1 MRVGDHGPVHADVI
15 VIIEIQESFFGELS
29 TIVGNDRVKDPE
41 VKNDVL
47 DEIYG
52 LFGANFGQGLRLDPL
67 SKFVDHDE
75 QVG

>member
-1 MRVGDHGPVHADVI
+1 MRVGDHGPVHVDVI